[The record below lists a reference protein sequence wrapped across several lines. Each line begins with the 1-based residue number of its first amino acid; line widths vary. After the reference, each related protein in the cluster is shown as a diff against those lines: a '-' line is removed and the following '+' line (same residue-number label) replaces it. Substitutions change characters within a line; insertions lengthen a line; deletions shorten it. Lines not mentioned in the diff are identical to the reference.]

1 MESTLDNIRVTSK
14 LTSKSQAT
22 IPGKIRKILGLIPG
36 DSVAFEVDQNKKVVI
51 RKATPIDF
59 EFAKALESTLSE
71 WSSKN
76 DQEAYCDL

>member
-22 IPGKIRKILGLIPG
+22 IPEKIRKILGLIPG

-59 EFAKALESTLSE
+59 EFAKAVEGTLSE